1 MNVRTGLIGGALGL
15 VATSA
20 AVAVAVDRAAAAR
33 RRATASGGTE
43 KFADQPVDRNGVIAA
58 EDGAGLYYE
67 EVGPL
72 AAPLTVVFVHGF
84 ALNLRSFF
92 FQRRAITDAL
102 GDRVRMVFFDQRAHG
117 RSDRG
122 SSEEASIDQLGRDL
136 AGVLATVA
144 PYGPIVLIGHSM
156 GGMTI
161 LALADQQPE
170 LFTRRVRSVALMST
184 SAGKLAA
191 VTLGLPTLLARAKG
205 PLVPLA
211 LRTARNHPALVER
224 GRALGADVVW
234 AITRRLSFAT
244 EDVDPA
250 TVNFVTSMIADTR
263 IEVIADYYP
272 ALMAHDKLA
281 ALDNLANDEVLI
293 LCGDN
298 DLLTPPS
305 HSREMAER
313 LPDADLVLVDDA
325 GHVVLLE
332 RPEPTNSAV
341 LKLIEDA
348 LTDIGVPRGPHR
360 S

>member
-1 MNVRTGLIGGALGL
+1 
-15 VATSA
+15 
-20 AVAVAVDRAAAAR
+20 
-33 RRATASGGTE
+33 
-43 KFADQPVDRNGVIAA
+43 
-58 EDGAGLYYE
+58 
-67 EVGPL
+67 
-72 AAPLTVVFVHGF
+72 
-84 ALNLRSFF
+84 
-92 FQRRAITDAL
+92 
-102 GDRVRMVFFDQRAHG
+102 MVFFDQRAHG

-184 SAGKLAA
+184 STGKLAA

-205 PLVPLA
+205 PLVPFA

-298 DLLTPPS
+298 DLVTPPS

-313 LPDADLVLVDDA
+313 LPDAELVIVDDA

>member
-1 MNVRTGLIGGALGL
+1 
-15 VATSA
+15 
-20 AVAVAVDRAAAAR
+20 
-33 RRATASGGTE
+33 
-43 KFADQPVDRNGVIAA
+43 
-58 EDGAGLYYE
+58 
-67 EVGPL
+67 
-72 AAPLTVVFVHGF
+72 
-84 ALNLRSFF
+84 
-92 FQRRAITDAL
+92 
-102 GDRVRMVFFDQRAHG
+102 
-117 RSDRG
+117 
-122 SSEEASIDQLGRDL
+122 
-136 AGVLATVA
+136 
-144 PYGPIVLIGHSM
+144 
-156 GGMTI
+156 
-161 LALADQQPE
+161 
-170 LFTRRVRSVALMST
+170 
-184 SAGKLAA
+184 
-191 VTLGLPTLLARAKG
+191 
-205 PLVPLA
+205 
-211 LRTARNHPALVER
+211 
-224 GRALGADVVW
+224 VW

-298 DLLTPPS
+298 DLVTPPS

-313 LPDADLVLVDDA
+313 LPDAELVIVDDA